1 MTMDA
6 GMVTLMSPEEIDET
20 FVPVPVTG
28 VEAIPIEGEA
38 VLVAPEGA
46 SVHQLNPPAALVW
59 ACLDGEATVGEL
71 VTDLSEGLGIPLDTM
86 RDDVLAL
93 VRQLGTERLLEGVE
107 PEEVEPAGVG
117 PRDDAKPAT
126 EADPRFVGDPPND

>member
-1 MTMDA
+1 MR
-6 GMVTLMSPEEIDET
+6 LMNPEQIDDT

-28 VEAIPIEGEA
+28 VEAVPIEGEA

-46 SVHQLNPPAALVW
+46 SVHQLNPSAALVW

-71 VTDLSEGLGIPLDTM
+71 VTDLADGLGVPFDTM

-93 VRQLGTERLLEGVE
+93 VRQLGTERLLVGVE
-107 PEEVEPAGVG
+107 PQVDAHGSDDEPG
-117 PRDDAKPAT
+117 PEP
-126 EADPRFVGDPPND
+126 DPRFVGDPPSG